1 MAHSTKRN
9 SGSVATRKRRQTKAD
24 QPVATVHS
32 GTIIRPLTATAL
44 KQALWETLNAVK
56 DGGMQAGQG
65 DAVAAQ
71 GRELLRTVKTQLQVA
86 TQAGRKIP
94 REVIEFSEN

>member
-1 MAHSTKRN
+1 M
-9 SGSVATRKRRQTKAD
+9 RKPSKTKAARVVAAPASEPKAI
-24 QPVATVHS
+24 PV
-32 GTIIRPLTATAL
+32 LTATAL

-56 DGGMQAGQG
+56 EGGMQAGQG

-94 REVIEFSEN
+94 AEIILFSEN